1 MHFCPQV
8 VYNLVPANSG
18 RAFREYAVM
27 GRDTVNFKCHHCSH
41 CCRDVVCLPTPWD
54 VLRIAMETGE
64 NPHEFLEFLTPE
76 EIEGVNK
83 NDPTWLRAD
92 GEKYL
97 MALRRDETKG
107 CYFLDKKTR
116 FCRIY
121 ESRPFLC
128 RLYPFRLEETRDGKF
143 KGFTLHTKVG
153 CPRNRDG
160 VHETAPMYEL
170 YKTDRMHHE
179 DYDTLVAA
187 FNKQDRPGRRPQEFL
202 DLFIEVVIASK

>member
-1 MHFCPQV
+1 MHFCPPV

-92 GEKYL
+92 GLSPAQAESVRALPPSGIVAGATVSDCL
-97 MALRRDETKG
+97 MGSAM
-107 CYFLDKKTR
+107 
-116 FCRIY
+116 
-121 ESRPFLC
+121 S
-128 RLYPFRLEETRDGKF
+128 
-143 KGFTLHTKVG
+143 VG
-153 CPRNRDG
+153 
-160 VHETAPMYEL
+160 APA
-170 YKTDRMHHE
+170 R
-179 DYDTLVAA
+179 
-187 FNKQDRPGRRPQEFL
+187 
-202 DLFIEVVIASK
+202 